1 VHLSHDLDGKS
12 MARGTA
18 MNETI
23 DSAIRMALAQERE
36 RIAKMID
43 DLCSDEC
50 QIAQMIHFHNAHE
63 RAARIA
69 RGLVE

>member
-1 VHLSHDLDGKS
+1 
-12 MARGTA
+12 
-18 MNETI
+18 MNEAI
-23 DSAIRMALAQERE
+23 DSAIQMALAQERE

-50 QIAQMIHFHNAHE
+50 QIAEMIHFHNAHE

-69 RGLVE
+69 RGLVK